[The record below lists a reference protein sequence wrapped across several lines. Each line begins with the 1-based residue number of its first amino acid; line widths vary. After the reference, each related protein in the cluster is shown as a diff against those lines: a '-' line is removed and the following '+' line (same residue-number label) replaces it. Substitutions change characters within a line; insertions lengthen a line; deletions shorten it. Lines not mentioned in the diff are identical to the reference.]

1 MSELRIN
8 NITDRAGSS
17 GPIIAGVS
25 TVTSTSHMV
34 MPSGPT
40 EMRGGRGRG
49 VVAGG
54 YSPYID
60 TINKIEIPTTGDA
73 VDFGNLNQTLRGPS
87 NGVSSSTRGLFA
99 GGLGPSSNS
108 NLSVITYVTISS
120 DGGVNDYGDLTQGR
134 FMINGHSNNT
144 RGIFTGGYKV
154 SPSGFVNTI
163 EFVTIAST
171 GDATDFGDITP
182 EPKFGTFGSGSSPT
196 RGVFGGGY
204 FTPSSSTTDVTDI
217 EFITLATLGNSQTF
231 GNLTDARRDVGGLSS
246 STRAIFAGG
255 TDGGSP
261 NANNIID
268 FVTIASLGNATDFGD
283 MAEGGRNRP
292 GCASNS
298 IRGTFCGGK
307 ISGTQ
312 VASIGFLTIASTGN
326 TADFGDLTFNR
337 FEVGG
342 LSDSHGGL
350 GD

>member
-8 NITDRAGSS
+8 NITDTAGSS
-17 GPIIAGVS
+17 GPIISGVS

-54 YSPYID
+54 YNPYTD
-60 TINKIEIPTTGDA
+60 TINKFEIATQGNA
-73 VDFGNLNQTLRGPS
+73 IDFGNLNQALRGPS

-99 GGLGPSSNS
+99 GGLGPSGNTS
-108 NLSVITYVTISS
+108 LSVITYVTISS
-120 DGGVNDYGDLTQGR
+120 DGGANDFGDLIKAR

-144 RGIFTGGYKV
+144 RGIFTGGYTTV
-154 SPSGFVNTI
+154 SPANHVNNI
-163 EFVTIAST
+163 EFVTVAST
-171 GDATDFGDITP
+171 GDATDFGDISATP
-182 EPKFGTFGSGSSPT
+182 PRSTFGSGSSPT

-204 FTPSSSTTDVTDI
+204 YGAPGTDVTDI
-217 EFITLATLGNSQTF
+217 QFITLATLGNSQTF
-231 GNLTDARRDVGGLSS
+231 GNLTAARRDVGGLSS

-255 TDGGSP
+255 TNAPGDP
-261 NANNIID
+261 NSNNIID

-298 IRGTFCGGK
+298 IRGCFAGGR
-307 ISGTQ
+307 ISGSG
-312 VASIGFLTIASTGN
+312 VDSISFITIATTGN
-326 TADFGDLTFNR
+326 TTDFGDLTYSLY
-337 FEVGG
+337 ELGG
-342 LSDSHGGL
+342 FSDSHGGI

>member
-108 NLSVITYVTISS
+108 NLDVITYVTISS
-120 DGGVNDYGDLTQGR
+120 EGGANDFGDLTQGR

-144 RGIFTGGYKV
+144 RGIFTGGYSV

-182 EPKFGTFGSGSSPT
+182 LPKFGTFGSGSSPT

-204 FTPSSSTTDVTDI
+204 FVPSSPTTDVTDI

-342 LSDSHGGL
+342 LSDSHGGI